1 MLYYG
6 GLVLG
11 VMAVQCKTKSQPVL
25 NIIKSSAT
33 FLMKSRLHIIQASLS
48 CLSKFTK
55 QKQLIQQ
62 FVQQCSQR
70 PFTINL
76 NLLNFIIIA
85 LINLTQHSIGSVECL
100 QHLGKNLIQN
110 PKPALETMSGS
121 LCNFPEK
128 RVLQSNA
135 FAVVGGD
142 KVHGCLLI
150 GVTLNLSYL
159 TLKNL
164 QSGSENP
171 VLVFGVEFG
180 LFLFNCLY
188 IIGPTR

>member
-1 MLYYG
+1 M
-6 GLVLG
+6 
-11 VMAVQCKTKSQPVL
+11 K
-25 NIIKSSAT
+25 NIILSS
-33 FLMKSRLHIIQASLS
+33 F
-48 CLSKFTK
+48 
-55 QKQLIQQ
+55 
-62 FVQQCSQR
+62 
-70 PFTINL
+70 
-76 NLLNFIIIA
+76 
-85 LINLTQHSIGSVECL
+85 
-100 QHLGKNLIQN
+100 N
-110 PKPALETMSGS
+110 PKTQTTPRDHVWQLMQLSRQT
-121 LCNFPEK
+121 
-128 RVLQSNA
+128 VLQSNA